1 MAKIRKYYCKK
12 RNSKYNWD
20 NVKSYR
26 FSPSLFIHNLL
37 PLCCKFKKEEFLAT
51 DNKNTLGFLATKLV
65 KGVNTR
71 IKIEEL
77 TFAEDCYD
85 AAKQLIEFVI
95 SYYGAKGATSF
106 FVKVS
111 DVYSGLLNL
120 FVSQYNFRQCS
131 YEKLWRVSRR
141 KYEELDYN
149 LNIRSFRNSDAAS
162 VALMHNEALISHFRP
177 SLSLTTKSF
186 KESWFKG
193 LQSLVEYRYIIE
205 DEKSSNILAYVSIS
219 SKDNENYILDIIQTS
234 WYQAPLDNIIAFA
247 CAEIKKRNLNFNL
260 FVKSK
265 KYTVTGID
273 YEEFF
278 ANNKFLQSQTSV
290 LLVKDYYNTVNQ
302 NNESGKFVMLGHQL
316 SY

>member
-12 RNSKYNWD
+12 KRSKYEWD
-20 NVKSYR
+20 NFKTYR
-26 FSPSLFIHNLL
+26 FSPSLFIHNLF

-51 DNKNTLGFLATKLV
+51 EQKNVLGFLSTKLE

-71 IKIEEL
+71 VRIEEL
-77 TFAEDCYD
+77 TFAENCYD
-85 AAKQLIEFVI
+85 AAKQLIEFI
-95 SYYGAKGATSF
+95 LSYYGAKGATSF

-131 YEKLWRVSRR
+131 YEKLWRISRR
-141 KYEELDYN
+141 KYEEIEHN

-162 VALMHNEALISHFRP
+162 VALMYNESLISHFRP
-177 SLSLTTKSF
+177 SLSLTAKSF
-186 KESWFKG
+186 KESWFRG
-193 LQSLVEYRYIIE
+193 IQASTEFRYIIE
-205 DEKSSNILAYVSIS
+205 DEKSSNILAFLSIS
-219 SKDNENYILDIIQTS
+219 TKDNENYVLDIIQTS
-234 WYQAPLDNIIAFA
+234 WYQTPLDNIIAFT
-247 CAEIKKRNLNFNL
+247 CSEIKKRNLNFNL

-265 KYTVTGID
+265 KYTVTGMD

-278 ANNKFLQSQTSV
+278 ANNKFLQAQTSI
-290 LLVKDYYNTVNQ
+290 LLVKDYYNTVSQ
-302 NNESGKFVMLGHQL
+302 NVDSGKFVMLGQP